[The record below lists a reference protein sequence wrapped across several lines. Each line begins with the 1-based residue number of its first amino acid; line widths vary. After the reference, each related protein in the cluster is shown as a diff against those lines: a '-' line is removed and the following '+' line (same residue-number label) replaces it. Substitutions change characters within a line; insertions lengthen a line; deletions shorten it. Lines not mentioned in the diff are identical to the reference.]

1 MKRLLSL
8 NRLVQFDFKHRVYN
22 HFGDENEK
30 VKDVI
35 SFFFFFDKLKDVTYF
50 TIIVN
55 ILDNN
60 STCDKLT
67 SEISIWSLELTFL
80 AAIYYFK

>member
-1 MKRLLSL
+1 MRIGIKMKRLLSL

-22 HFGDENEK
+22 NFGDENEK

-35 SFFFFFDKLKDVTYF
+35 SLFFFDKLKDVTYF

-67 SEISIWSLELTFL
+67 S
-80 AAIYYFK
+80 

>member
-1 MKRLLSL
+1 MRIGIKMKRLLSL
-8 NRLVQFDFKHRVYN
+8 NRPIQFDFKHRVYN

-60 STCDKLT
+60 NTCDKLT
-67 SEISIWSLELTFL
+67 S
-80 AAIYYFK
+80 

>member
-1 MKRLLSL
+1 MIS
-8 NRLVQFDFKHRVYN
+8 NRVYN

-35 SFFFFFDKLKDVTYF
+35 SFFFDKLKDVIYF

-60 STCDKLT
+60 STCDKLSYFIDKHLKFRT
-67 SEISIWSLELTFL
+67 DISCCHLLL
-80 AAIYYFK
+80 

>member
-1 MKRLLSL
+1 MRIGIKMKRLLSL
-8 NRLVQFDFKHRVYN
+8 NYPVQFDFKHRVYN

-35 SFFFFFDKLKDVTYF
+35 SFFFFFDKLKDVTCF

-55 ILDNN
+55 ILLDNN

-67 SEISIWSLELTFL
+67 S
-80 AAIYYFK
+80 